1 MTWSAPIERTRSIFV
16 VLQTPVTPAGALER
30 GIGRLRREV
39 ALAGTHVFG
48 ERTFTPA
55 EHLVTRSE
63 LRHVLADRLDLPGDV
78 RPPNRLLRYA
88 QPVPRHADDE
98 GTGPHDVPVLWIG

>member
-1 MTWSAPIERTRSIFV
+1 
-16 VLQTPVTPAGALER
+16 
-30 GIGRLRREV
+30 V
-39 ALAGTHVFG
+39 ALAGTHVLG

-63 LRHVLADRLDLPGDV
+63 PRHVLADRLDLPGDV
-78 RPPNRLLRYA
+78 GSPDRLLRCA

-98 GTGPHDVPVLWIG
+98 GASPHDVPVGGIDGGCVHAHQHVAIAGGRALDLPEFEDIR